1 MRVKRLYD
9 AITAAVDMDDVDKA
23 NLLETLHHISEKQ
36 FIELEAIY
44 VYKIY

>member
-9 AITAAVDMDDVDKA
+9 AIIAVTEMSDNDKA
-23 NLLETLHHISEKQ
+23 NLLDKLLTISEKQ

-44 VYKIY
+44 IYKIY